1 MTPGELKLYQDGWRK
16 QPDGSWRR
24 PPGIKGSIGPPTLSP
39 PEAPKKRKARRMP
52 KAPTALN
59 ELENKFYAWL
69 SERYEVSK
77 IRVQA
82 ITLRLAV
89 DTTYTPDFY
98 ATRGNVVTG
107 SFYEVKGEHMWED
120 AWVKLKIAASMYPE
134 FSFYFCELIEGE
146 WCVRPMPTTLFV
158 APDTLENA
166 LKPMV
171 QNESPKH

>member
-1 MTPGELKLYQDGWRK
+1 MTPAELRLYQAGWRK
-16 QPDGSWRR
+16 QADGSWSRL
-24 PPGIKGSIGPPTLSP
+24 PGSKGSLPPEASGVLVS
-39 PEAPKKRKARRMP
+39 PEAPKKRKPRRMP

-98 ATRGNVVTG
+98 APRGNVVTG

-120 AWVKLKIAASMYPE
+120 SWVKLKIAANMYPE

-146 WCVRPMPTTLFV
+146 WH
-158 APDTLENA
+158 
-166 LKPMV
+166 V
-171 QNESPKH
+171 QTVPRL